1 MVRDVIPL
9 TKSSSDAI
17 EMSWQAFLSYKGEI
31 ARLAKI
37 YHIAIIATDAA
48 KEALKK
54 SDVVG
59 YHAVKTNPPVE
70 EELLLKG
77 LRNAG
82 FLRDLTNEQKR
93 NVQKMTAFPA
103 SATFSVPGA
112 GKTTEALAYFFF
124 HAAKTDKLLI
134 VAPKNAFPAWDEQLK
149 CCIET
154 NEEVVRLTGGH
165 NNIKMLLAGKPR
177 YSIIAY
183 RQFSLVADL
192 VNEFLRNES
201 VFMFLDE
208 SHRIK
213 GGSGKVTVDAVLQA
227 SFLPKRKLILT
238 GTPMP
243 QSEIDLIP
251 QLTFLYPEIDIR
263 NNSAVEMIQPIYVR
277 TTKAELGLP
286 NPSRKKITVSL
297 TPEQYDFYKLL
308 KSETARQLA
317 GISRFT
323 RVNLRKMGR
332 SIIKLMQFVSNPALL
347 AQDVASVLSPELS
360 SVLVDGGSI
369 KVDYA
374 CKRARELAALGEKAI
389 IWTSFV
395 NNVEL
400 IAMRLED
407 IGADYIHGGVDA
419 GDDADAETREGKIK
433 RFHDD
438 EKAMVLVANPAAAS
452 EGISLHKVCHTA
464 IYVDRSF
471 NVAHYL
477 QSEDRIH
484 RFGLPPDAKT
494 NIEILECR
502 DTIDEIIDERLRE
515 KVSRMAQV
523 LNDKSLNIDANDYAY
538 DDDDLLSSVGV
549 AAEDAKA
556 ILAHLLGNIDD

>member
-1 MVRDVIPL
+1 
-9 TKSSSDAI
+9 
-17 EMSWQAFLSYKGEI
+17 
-31 ARLAKI
+31 
-37 YHIAIIATDAA
+37 
-48 KEALKK
+48 
-54 SDVVG
+54 
-59 YHAVKTNPPVE
+59 
-70 EELLLKG
+70 
-77 LRNAG
+77 
-82 FLRDLTNEQKR
+82 
-93 NVQKMTAFPA
+93 
-103 SATFSVPGA
+103 
-112 GKTTEALAYFFF
+112 
-124 HAAKTDKLLI
+124 
-134 VAPKNAFPAWDEQLK
+134 
-149 CCIET
+149 
-154 NEEVVRLTGGH
+154 
-165 NNIKMLLAGKPR
+165 
-177 YSIIAY
+177 
-183 RQFSLVADL
+183 
-192 VNEFLRNES
+192 
-201 VFMFLDE
+201 
-208 SHRIK
+208 
-213 GGSGKVTVDAVLQA
+213 
-227 SFLPKRKLILT
+227 
-238 GTPMP
+238 MP

-263 NNSAVEMIQPIYVR
+263 NNSAVEMIQAIYVR

-286 NPSRKKITVSL
+286 DPNRKKITVSL
-297 TPEQYDFYKLL
+297 TPEQYDFYRLL

-323 RVNLRKMGR
+323 RANLRKMGR

-347 AQDVASVLSPELS
+347 AQDVAGVLSPELS

-374 CKRARELAALGEKAI
+374 CKRARELAALGEKVI

-433 RFHDD
+433 RFHDN

-471 NVAHYL
+471 NAAHYL

-484 RFGLPPDAKT
+484 RFGLPPNAKT

-502 DTIDEIIDERLRE
+502 GTIDEIIDERLRE
-515 KVSRMAQV
+515 KVTRMAQV
-523 LNDKSLNIDANDYAY
+523 LNDKSLNIDADDYAY
-538 DDDDLLSSVGV
+538 DDDDLVSSVGV
-549 AAEDAKA
+549 AAEDAIS
-556 ILAHLLGNIDD
+556 ILSHLSGDIDD